1 MIEAGQ
7 FAASACAPKAA
18 TGQSVTVS
26 SHEPLTFTYRSYKL
40 TDVAASVNAVLDALG
55 DSTRRKILETLL
67 SGPAAVGV
75 LADQL
80 PVSRPAV
87 SQHLRVL
94 KGAELVVESVVG
106 TRRLYRI
113 NKSGLQVVRGYLDR
127 FWETTLDNF
136 AILAEAE
143 AQAGGSGRSR
153 STTNRSRVAR
163 GRGGKTPTEKG

>member
-1 MIEAGQ
+1 M
-7 FAASACAPKAA
+7 
-18 TGQSVTVS
+18 VS
-26 SHEPLTFTYRSYKL
+26 FYELLTCTYRSCTL
-40 TDVAASVNAVLDALG
+40 TDVAPSVDSVLDALG
-55 DSTRRKILETLL
+55 DRTRRTILEKLTA
-67 SGPAAVGV
+67 GPVAVGV

-94 KGAELVVESVVG
+94 KDAELVVEAVAG

-113 NKSGLQVVRGYLDR
+113 NQSGLRVVRDYFDR

-143 AQAGGSGRSR
+143 AEAERR
-153 STTNRSRVAR
+153 KRTHRRTDR
-163 GRGGKTPTEKG
+163 K